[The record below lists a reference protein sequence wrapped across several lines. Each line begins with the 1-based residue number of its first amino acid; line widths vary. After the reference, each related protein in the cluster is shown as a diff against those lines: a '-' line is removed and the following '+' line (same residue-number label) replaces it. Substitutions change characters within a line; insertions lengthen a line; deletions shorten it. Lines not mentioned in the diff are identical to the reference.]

1 MKKCLADDFFIM
13 FMLGGHSGADS
24 EVSWLEFFCG
34 YLPDILDDWGV
45 NMNLEQVGL
54 ENFLTGVS

>member
-1 MKKCLADDFFIM
+1 
-13 FMLGGHSGADS
+13 MLGGHSGADS